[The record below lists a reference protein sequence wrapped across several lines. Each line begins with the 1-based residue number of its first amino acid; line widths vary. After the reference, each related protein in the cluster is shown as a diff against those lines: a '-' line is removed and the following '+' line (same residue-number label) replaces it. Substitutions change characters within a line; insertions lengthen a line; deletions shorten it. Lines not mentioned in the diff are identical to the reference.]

1 MNQLWIEQYRPLKFD
16 DIIGQEN
23 NIKILSTLIENNSL
37 PHLLLYGKPGTG
49 KTSTIISLVNKLYGD
64 SKTFMLLTLD
74 ASDDR
79 GINSVRE
86 EIKGFAEKKT
96 LYNKGI
102 KLIILDEADS
112 MTFDA
117 QFALRRIIE
126 KYSNNTRFC
135 LICNYNNKIIPALR
149 VRCLNLK
156 FNSIDKKSM
165 KAKLNIIIKKE
176 NIKIKNDSLDIIIN
190 YSNGDLRKAINFLQ
204 NVSLQ
209 NKIITKNI
217 CMENIGLP
225 TNLVL
230 NNFFN
235 YLIDIKKD
243 YNYLI
248 NFISKNFE
256 NKGYSLIYILRELNL
271 FLINNIDKINEN
283 NITNYFINLS
293 NLEAFLMKS
302 TFDDIYYNGLV
313 SIFKS

>member
-1 MNQLWIEQYRPLKFD
+1 MTQLWIEKYRPLSFD
-16 DIIGQEN
+16 DIIGQED
-23 NIKILSTLIENNSL
+23 NINILSSLIQNNSL

-49 KTSTIISLVNKLYGD
+49 KTSTIMSLVNKLYGD

-96 LYNKGI
+96 LNDKGI

-126 KYSNNTRFC
+126 KYSDNTRFC

-156 FNSIDKKSM
+156 FNSINENSM
-165 KAKLNIIIKKE
+165 KSKLNFIIKEEKV
-176 NIKIKNDSLDIIIN
+176 KIKPDALNVIIN
-190 YSNGDLRKAINFLQ
+190 YSNGDFRKVINFLQ

-209 NKIITKNI
+209 NKIITKSI

-225 TNLVL
+225 SNTVL
-230 NNFFN
+230 NKFFN
-235 YLIDIKKD
+235 HLIDNTKD
-243 YNYLI
+243 YNYLL
-248 NFISKNFE
+248 NYISKNLE
-256 NKGYSLIYILRELNL
+256 NKGFSLNYILKELNL
-271 FLINNIDKINEN
+271 FLQNNIDKINEHN
-283 NITNYFINLS
+283 LTNYFINLS
-293 NLEAFLMKS
+293 NLEAFLLKS
-302 TFDDIYYNGLV
+302 TFEDIYYNGLV

>member
-1 MNQLWIEQYRPLKFD
+1 MTQLWIEKYRPLSFD
-16 DIIGQEN
+16 DIIGQED
-23 NIKILSTLIENNSL
+23 NINILSSLIQNNSL

-49 KTSTIISLVNKLYGD
+49 KTSTIMSLVNKLYGD

-96 LYNKGI
+96 LNDKGI

-126 KYSNNTRFC
+126 KYSDNTRFC

-156 FNSIDKKSM
+156 FNSINENSM
-165 KAKLNIIIKKE
+165 KSKLNFIIKEEKV
-176 NIKIKNDSLDIIIN
+176 KIKPDALNVIIN
-190 YSNGDLRKAINFLQ
+190 YSNGDFRKAINFLQ

-209 NKIITKNI
+209 NKIITKSI

-225 TNLVL
+225 SNTVL
-230 NNFFN
+230 NKFFN
-235 YLIDIKKD
+235 HLIDNTKD
-243 YNYLI
+243 YNYLL
-248 NFISKNFE
+248 NYISKNLE
-256 NKGYSLIYILRELNL
+256 NKGFSLNYILKELNL
-271 FLINNIDKINEN
+271 FLQNNIDKINEHN
-283 NITNYFINLS
+283 LTNYFINLS
-293 NLEAFLMKS
+293 NLEAFLLKS
-302 TFDDIYYNGLV
+302 TFEDIYYNGLV

>member
-37 PHLLLYGKPGTG
+37 PHLLLYGKSGTG

-96 LYNKGI
+96 LYDKGI

-156 FNSIDKKSM
+156 FNSIDQKSM
-165 KAKLNIIIKKE
+165 QAKLNFIIKKK
-176 NIKIKNDSLDIIIN
+176 NIRIKNDSLDIIID

-209 NKIITKNI
+209 NKNITKKL

-225 TNLVL
+225 SNTVL
-230 NNFFN
+230 NKFFN
-235 YLIDIKKD
+235 YIIDVKKD

-248 NFISKNFE
+248 NFISKHFK
-256 NKGYSLIYILRELNL
+256 NKGYSLNYILKELNL
-271 FLINNIDKINEN
+271 FLINNIDKIDEN

-293 NLEAFLMKS
+293 NLEAFLLKS